1 MKNYHNIYIST
12 NPDRKKLGKSKYG
25 YVNGNNQNLANRL
38 SDSREQFSDISE
50 FTHIYG
56 FEKTDI
62 YNDDY
67 TVIDGLIS
75 YGCRDKDIIELLERT
90 YNTTLPHM
98 RELSPY
104 LVEGTNRY
112 NEFITNE
119 GIPILIK
126 ALKEDFPKL
135 GLQLVNEYSQ
145 EEIEEIKNMG
155 REKVKKEYE
164 EAKKKYKTKIRDLKL
179 SRRKQSTLPWDERQ
193 YQQEIIELGNK
204 TLRDCRHLY
213 LELATGGGKSFIVYK
228 LLARI
233 QSDTI
238 IIFAPRKK
246 INCQNGNKR
255 YLSILGGKY
264 HTFNYS
270 TDTNLE
276 DWLSIHKD
284 DKKIIIACTQSQE
297 KIYHSI
303 KENNLSNISIWF
315 DEAHWSIESWID
327 CKDSRSKQFFIQN
340 TDRIKKR
347 IYTSASPDK
356 EKIELHRD
364 IFGELYCPIK
374 VKELIDLK
382 WLCPIKPRILEYD
395 TETLNLSDWV
405 LEEFTTTDSHFGFSF
420 HSRDNNAFQL
430 FYEHYQTYKDEN
442 TTIKP
447 YLLIDN
453 GGLSDENKKLLET
466 IVLDYDFR
474 NDIDFEGNEKSIGYV
489 CKRYDMG
496 YDFAKLDY
504 LVFSDPKMSRQD
516 IIQCIGRGT
525 RPDGLGENGQNL
537 HKILNIMLPVYI
549 GEDEG
554 SYKNII
560 EVLRYLVLDLD
571 VDILEDFIHN
581 GVSVSLSDKKGK
593 GVEYS
598 GEENKS
604 KLLDLIYQRNI
615 LERPTAKILYRFC
628 RKYEIRTEEAYN
640 RFKQLNPSI
649 PLKANI
655 YEYNGFKWQNVMDP
669 NGEIYYR
676 EEGEIEKA
684 EDQII
689 GKIDDE
695 ELEEFYAEREEN
707 GWIVLNRYD
716 PKIPPMKIGQ
726 LEHYY

>member
-228 LLARI
+228 LLDRI

-347 IYTSASPDK
+347 IFTSASPDK
-356 EKIELHRD
+356 DKI
-364 IFGELYCPIK
+364 
-374 VKELIDLK
+374 
-382 WLCPIKPRILEYD
+382 
-395 TETLNLSDWV
+395 
-405 LEEFTTTDSHFGFSF
+405 
-420 HSRDNNAFQL
+420 
-430 FYEHYQTYKDEN
+430 
-442 TTIKP
+442 
-447 YLLIDN
+447 
-453 GGLSDENKKLLET
+453 
-466 IVLDYDFR
+466 
-474 NDIDFEGNEKSIGYV
+474 
-489 CKRYDMG
+489 
-496 YDFAKLDY
+496 
-504 LVFSDPKMSRQD
+504 
-516 IIQCIGRGT
+516 
-525 RPDGLGENGQNL
+525 
-537 HKILNIMLPVYI
+537 
-549 GEDEG
+549 
-554 SYKNII
+554 
-560 EVLRYLVLDLD
+560 
-571 VDILEDFIHN
+571 
-581 GVSVSLSDKKGK
+581 
-593 GVEYS
+593 
-598 GEENKS
+598 
-604 KLLDLIYQRNI
+604 
-615 LERPTAKILYRFC
+615 
-628 RKYEIRTEEAYN
+628 
-640 RFKQLNPSI
+640 
-649 PLKANI
+649 
-655 YEYNGFKWQNVMDP
+655 
-669 NGEIYYR
+669 
-676 EEGEIEKA
+676 
-684 EDQII
+684 
-689 GKIDDE
+689 
-695 ELEEFYAEREEN
+695 
-707 GWIVLNRYD
+707 
-716 PKIPPMKIGQ
+716 
-726 LEHYY
+726 

>member
-1 MKNYHNIYIST
+1 MSNFHNIYINS
-12 NPDRKKLGKSKYG
+12 NPDRKTLGKSKYG
-25 YVNGNNQNLANRL
+25 YVNGNKQNLANRL
-38 SDSREQFSDISE
+38 TDSREQFSDINE
-50 FTHIYG
+50 FTKI
-56 FEKTDI
+56 FTLVKTDH

-67 TVIDGLIS
+67 VIIDGLIS
-75 YGCRDKDIIELLERT
+75 YGCRDEDIIENLEIE
-90 YNTTLPHM
+90 YDTTLPHM
-98 RELSPY
+98 RELSDY
-104 LVEGTNRY
+104 LVAGTNLY
-112 NEFITNE
+112 NEFIRNE
-119 GIPILIK
+119 GIPTLIK
-126 ALKEDFPKL
+126 ALKKDFPKL
-135 GLQLVNEYSQ
+135 GLQLVKEYSP
-145 EEIEEIKNMG
+145 EEIEEINNMG

-164 EAKKKYKTKIRDLKL
+164 EAKTKYKTKIRNLK
-179 SRRKQSTLPWDERQ
+179 SKRKQSTLTWDERK

-204 TLRDCRHLY
+204 TLRDHHHFY
-213 LELATGGGKSFIVYK
+213 LELATGGGKSYIVYK
-228 LLARI
+228 LLDVI

-238 IIFAPRKK
+238 IIFSPRKK
-246 INCQNGNKR
+246 INGQNGNKK
-255 YLSILGGKY
+255 YLSILSNIY

-270 TDTNLE
+270 KDTNFN
-276 DWLSIHKD
+276 DWITKHKD
-284 DKKIIIACTQSQE
+284 NKKIIIACTQSQE
-297 KIYHSI
+297 KIYQAI
-303 KENNLSNISIWF
+303 IDYNLSNISIWF

-364 IFGELYCPIK
+364 VFGKLYCPIK

-382 WLCPIKPRILEYD
+382 WLCSITPRILEYN
-395 TETLNLSDWV
+395 TGTVNLSDWV
-405 LEEFTTTDSHFGFSF
+405 IEEFTTTDSHFGFSF

-430 FYEHYQTYKDEN
+430 FYEHYKKYKDEN

-453 GGLSDENKKLLET
+453 GGLGDEKKKLLET
-466 IVLDYDFR
+466 IELDYDFR
-474 NDIDFEGNEKSIGYV
+474 NDVDFESNEKSIGFV

-496 YDFAKLDY
+496 YDFDKLDY
-504 LVFSDPKMSRQD
+504 VVFSDPKMSRKD

-537 HKILNIMLPVYI
+537 HKTLNIMLPVYI

-581 GVSVSLSDKKGK
+581 GVSVSLSDKKGNSVDY
-593 GVEYS
+593 G
-598 GEENKS
+598 GEDNRS

-615 LERPTAKILYRFC
+615 LKRPTTEILYQFC
-628 RKYEIRTEEAYN
+628 RKYEITTEEEYN
-640 RFKQLNPSI
+640 IIKQRNPSI
-649 PLKANI
+649 PLKDNI
-655 YEYNGFKWQNVMDP
+655 YEYNGFKWQNVIDP
-669 NGEIYYR
+669 
-676 EEGEIEKA
+676 EGEKFYKEKSEVEKA

-689 GKIDDE
+689 GKIDDEE

-707 GWIVLNRYD
+707 GWIVLNRYNT
-716 PKIPPMKIGQ
+716 KIPPMKIGQ

>member
-1 MKNYHNIYIST
+1 MSDNLYFSS
-12 NPDRKKLGKSKYG
+12 NPDREHLQKIRFG
-25 YVNGNNQNLANRL
+25 YVKGNDKNLINRL
-38 SDSREQFSDISE
+38 SDNTEQFSDHSY
-50 FTHIYG
+50 FTGIYT
-56 FEKTDI
+56 FSKTDKYKLPYKEVDKIISFIARYPDKITILEDI
-62 YNDDY
+62 Y
-67 TVIDGLIS
+67 
-75 YGCRDKDIIELLERT
+75 DIK
-90 YNTTLPHM
+90 LPYM
-98 RELSPY
+98 NKLSPF
-104 LVEGTNRY
+104 LVVGTNLN
-112 NEFITNE
+112 NEFINTE
-119 GIPILIK
+119 GISILIK
-126 ALKEDFPKL
+126 VLEIEYPKL
-135 GLQLVNEYSQ
+135 GLKLDKIYSKD
-145 EEIEEIKNMG
+145 EIETINSSKKRIEDKN
-155 REKVKKEYE
+155 KENYD
-164 EAKKKYKTKIRDLKL
+164 ILMKL
-179 SRRKQSTLPWDERQ
+179 NQLRRIASRRIASRIIWDKRQ

-204 TLRDCRHLY
+204 NLRDLHHFY
-213 LELATGGGKSFIVYK
+213 LELATGGGKSYIVYK
-228 LLARI
+228 LLDKI

-238 IIFAPRKK
+238 IIFSPRKK
-246 INCQNGNKR
+246 INCQNVNKK
-255 YLSILGGKY
+255 YLSILSDNY
-264 HTFNYS
+264 HTYNYS
-270 TDTNLE
+270 KDTDFEN
-276 DWLSIHKD
+276 WLFKHKE

-303 KENNLSNISIWF
+303 VDNNLSNISIWF

-347 IYTSASPDK
+347 IFTSASPDK
-356 EKIELHRD
+356 YKIELHRD
-364 IFGELYCPIK
+364 VFGELYCPIK

-405 LEEFTTTDSHFGFSF
+405 IEEFSTTNSHFGFSF

-430 FYEHYQTYKDEN
+430 FYEHYQMYKDEN

-453 GGLSDENKKLLET
+453 GGLSDEKNKLLET
-466 IVLDYDFR
+466 IELDYDFR
-474 NDIDFEGNEKSIGYV
+474 NDVDFEGNEKSIGYV

-496 YDFAKLDY
+496 YDFTKLDY
-504 LVFSDPKMSRQD
+504 LVFSDPKMSRKD

-525 RPDGLGENGQNL
+525 RPDGVGENGQNL

-549 GEDEG
+549 DEDEG

-615 LERPTAKILYRFC
+615 LERPTTKILYLFC
-628 RKYEIRTEEAYN
+628 RKYKIRTEEAYN

-649 PLKANI
+649 PLKDNI

-669 NGEIYYR
+669 EGRKYYR
-676 EEGEIEKA
+676 EEGDIEKA

-689 GKIDDE
+689 GKIEDEE